1 MDNLIVSSVSIGS
14 LYLCDVL
21 PQAAFP
27 EVTPLAIVAV
37 CVYYFLS
44 KFDKKMDALMERTEK
59 IEDYIDIQKE
69 KEKEERN
76 HAK

>member
-14 LYLCDVL
+14 LYLCEVL
-21 PQAAFP
+21 PTTAFP

>member
-1 MDNLIVSSVSIGS
+1 MDNLIVSSVSIVS
-14 LYLCDVL
+14 LFLCDVL
-21 PQAAFP
+21 PQTAFP

-59 IEDYIDIQKE
+59 IEDYIAIQKE
-69 KEKEERN
+69 KEEKRN
-76 HAK
+76 A